1 MNRSSW
7 LNLAAAAAAITVVAM
22 VAILAPPIAQTPAL
36 LCATL
41 LLACAV
47 SFLFLWPGI
56 GGRDHESASIAML
69 GPVGSLSLATL
80 AGAAA
85 ALAAALS
92 GHDALSFALDVL
104 VIGGFV
110 AGIALTR
117 ASADTVARHAQVSQ
131 TPSLHGQWQARIGQ
145 LAALCA
151 DATSRASVGR
161 LAEALRYAAR
171 DLPGHASAENAQ
183 VNASIAE
190 LEQGLREKQPAA
202 VQAAMDA
209 IEAALARRE
218 LELKA
223 MRSKV

>member
-1 MNRSSW
+1 
-7 LNLAAAAAAITVVAM
+7 LNLAAAAAAITVVSM
-22 VAILAPPIAQTPAL
+22 VAILAPPISQTPA
-36 LCATL
+36 L

-47 SFLFLWPGI
+47 AFLFLWPGI
-56 GGRDHESASIAML
+56 GGRDHESARIAML

-110 AGIALTR
+110 AGIALAR
-117 ASADTVARHAQVSQ
+117 ASADTIARRAQVSQ
-131 TPSLHGQWQARIGQ
+131 TPSIHGQWQGRVGQ

-151 DATSRASVGR
+151 DAASRASVGR